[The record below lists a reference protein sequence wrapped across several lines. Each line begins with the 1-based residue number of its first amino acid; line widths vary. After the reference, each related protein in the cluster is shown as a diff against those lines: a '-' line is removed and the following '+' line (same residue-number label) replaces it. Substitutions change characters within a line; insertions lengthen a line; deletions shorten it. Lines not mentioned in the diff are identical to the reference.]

1 MVCAYILWSIL
12 RSKMNTAW
20 VAVHNNLAILSI
32 DRKAK
37 IRSLKV
43 SDRANIV
50 KVSPL
55 AEISFFSSMY
65 CYSQHV
71 IIFPLSLRYYK

>member
-1 MVCAYILWSIL
+1 MVCGYILWSIL

-32 DRKAK
+32 DKKAK

-55 AEISFFSSMY
+55 AEISFFFLNVLLQST
-65 CYSQHV
+65 CYYISTFLE
-71 IIFPLSLRYYK
+71 IL

>member
-1 MVCAYILWSIL
+1 
-12 RSKMNTAW
+12 MNTAW
-20 VAVHNNLAILSI
+20 VAVYNNLAILSI

-43 SDRANIV
+43 SDRDNIV

-55 AEISFFSSMY
+55 AEISFF
-65 CYSQHV
+65 
-71 IIFPLSLRYYK
+71 FPQRTVTVNMLLYFHFP

>member
-20 VAVHNNLAILSI
+20 VAVYNNLAILSI
-32 DRKAK
+32 GRKAK

-55 AEISFFSSMY
+55 AEISFFSQRIVTVNMLLY
-65 CYSQHV
+65 FH
-71 IIFPLSLRYYK
+71 FP

>member
-20 VAVHNNLAILSI
+20 VAVYNNLAILSI

-55 AEISFFSSMY
+55 AEIFFFLNVLLQSTC
-65 CYSQHV
+65 CYISTFLE
-71 IIFPLSLRYYK
+71 IL